1 MSAVQRQLICEYA
14 RAAAERVC
22 DAAREELISIR
33 ETLSEDDSGLEN
45 AWEEICVQVQGEQSF
60 FWDAYTAAMHD
71 AVQGALY
78 KLSERDQVAL
88 WLQTDEG
95 RDWHSNQEWDEERL
109 PRAERV
115 SHEPEPFP
123 IDLELISNYVVDEYL
138 TRAAENFTNLNIE
151 CYLEGGD
158 PQEANARRFVEC
170 MPLNTIVTDL
180 WDSDIRFEEESFGD
194 IEEATFCDEELF
206 ESFAE
211 QLAVDFERWCDEYD
225 LDYNQNEFDR
235 PEDFSAF
242 VKEECLKFMK
252 GWRSNVRAEFG
263 R

>member
-1 MSAVQRQLICEYA
+1 MSSIQKELIREYA
-14 RAAAERVC
+14 AAAAERIC
-22 DAAREELISIR
+22 DAARDELISIR
-33 ETLSEDDSGLEN
+33 DTLSEDDRGLEN

-60 FWDAYTAAMHD
+60 FWDAYTAAMQD

-95 RDWHSNQEWDEERL
+95 RDWHSEQERDEERL
-109 PRAERV
+109 SRSGRV
-115 SHEPEPFP
+115 SLEPEPFP

-158 PQEANARRFVEC
+158 PQEAKERRLVEC
-170 MPLNTIVTDL
+170 MPLDTIVTDL
-180 WDSDIRFEEESFGD
+180 WDWDIRFEQESFGD
-194 IEEATFCDEELF
+194 IEEAAFCDEELF

-211 QLAVDFERWCDEYD
+211 QLADDFERWCDEYD
-225 LDYNQNEFDR
+225 LDYNQNEFDQL
-235 PEDFSAF
+235 EDFSAF

-252 GWRSNVRAEFG
+252 RWRANVRDEFG